1 MPSIPTARYADVLAQ
16 PNVLI
21 TFSASLLGRSSCAI
35 VLLPLLYAAQSAS
48 GSIAVAGAVVGCYG
62 AGASILAPAR
72 AWLIDRYGARCTL
85 LLLVTGFSVSLVAF
99 AIASLQ
105 PQSAPLLIAF
115 GAILGALAPPL
126 GPTMRVGWSHLVPAP
141 PLLRKALS
149 LDTVTE
155 EVLYLAGPAL
165 AGLLLAGTSPSAA
178 LIVPAA
184 AVLIGGTAFVLSPTV
199 GAMRGS
205 GSSRRGE
212 STPGRS
218 RTSRTASP
226 LRNPGFIGVLL
237 RVMVGG
243 GIAGALTITVP
254 NLLAEK
260 GPGTVG
266 IALACFAG
274 GSAVGGMLYGAL
286 KFSGGTGTQS
296 VALAGALVLL
306 SAPLA
311 LRTDVAWVCAVL
323 LVAGLCFSPLMIVAY
338 LSAHAEGGARHQNS
352 ATTWVNTAHNL
363 GSAAASAL
371 TGWSIQAMSAP
382 AAVTSTHLTAATILV
397 ASVLVPLIGR
407 GRGGD
412 RTHTR
417 E

>member
-1 MPSIPTARYADVLAQ
+1 MPSVPTARYVDVLAQ
-16 PNVLI
+16 PNVLV
-21 TFSASLLGRSSCAI
+21 TFSASLLGRSAYAI

-48 GSIAVAGAVVGCYG
+48 GSVAVAGAVVGCYG
-62 AGASILAPAR
+62 AGASLLAPAR
-72 AWLIDRYGARCTL
+72 AWVIDRYGARRALLWFIAAFSTTL
-85 LLLVTGFSVSLVAF
+85 ATIAV
-99 AIASLQ
+99 ASLQ
-105 PQSAPLLIAF
+105 SPSAPLLIA
-115 GAILGALAPPL
+115 LGAVLGTMAPPL
-126 GPTMRVGWSHLVPAP
+126 GPTMRVAWGTLAPAP
-141 PLLRKALS
+141 PLLRKAMS

-155 EVLYLAGPAL
+155 EVLYLTGPAL
-165 AGLLLAGTSPSAA
+165 AGLLLAGTSPSVA

-184 AVLIGGTAFVLSPTV
+184 AALIGGTAFALSPTV

-205 GSSRRGE
+205 GGGRRVE
-212 STPGRS
+212 HRP
-218 RTSRTASP
+218 RTTRTAAP
-226 LRNPGFIGVLL
+226 LRNPNFIGVLL
-237 RVMVGG
+237 RVLVGG

-254 NLLAEK
+254 SLLAEK

-286 KFSGGTGTQS
+286 KFSGGAGTQS
-296 VALAGALVLL
+296 LALAGALVLL
-306 SAPLA
+306 SAPIA

-323 LVAGLCFSPLMIVAY
+323 FVAGLCFSPLMIVAY
-338 LSAHAEGGARHQNS
+338 LSAHAEGGARHQNA

-371 TGWSIQAMSAP
+371 TGWSMQAMSAP

-412 RTHTR
+412 RSHTR

>member
-1 MPSIPTARYADVLAQ
+1 MPSVPTARYVDVLAQ
-16 PNVLI
+16 PNVLV
-21 TFSASLLGRSSCAI
+21 TFSASLLGRSAYAI

-48 GSIAVAGAVVGCYG
+48 GSVAVAGAVVGCYG
-62 AGASILAPAR
+62 AGASLLAPAR
-72 AWLIDRYGARCTL
+72 AWVIDRYGARRALLWFIAAFSTTL
-85 LLLVTGFSVSLVAF
+85 ATIAV
-99 AIASLQ
+99 ASLQ
-105 PQSAPLLIAF
+105 SPSAPLLIA
-115 GAILGALAPPL
+115 LGAVLGAMAPPL
-126 GPTMRVGWSHLVPAP
+126 GPTMRVAWGTLAPAP
-141 PLLRKALS
+141 PLLRKAMS

-155 EVLYLAGPAL
+155 EVLYLTGPAL
-165 AGLLLAGTSPSAA
+165 AGLLLAGTSPSVA

-184 AVLIGGTAFVLSPTV
+184 AALIGGTAFALSPTV

-205 GSSRRGE
+205 GGGRRVE
-212 STPGRS
+212 HRP
-218 RTSRTASP
+218 RTTRTAAP
-226 LRNPGFIGVLL
+226 LRNPNFIGVLL
-237 RVMVGG
+237 RVLVGG

-254 NLLAEK
+254 SLLAEK

-274 GSAVGGMLYGAL
+274 GSAVGGMFYGAL
-286 KFSGGTGTQS
+286 KFSGGAGTQS
-296 VALAGALVLL
+296 LALAGALVLL
-306 SAPLA
+306 SAPIA

-323 LVAGLCFSPLMIVAY
+323 FVAGLCFSPLMIVAY
-338 LSAHAEGGARHQNS
+338 LSAHAEGGARHQNA

-371 TGWSIQAMSAP
+371 TGWSMQAMSAP

-412 RTHTR
+412 RSHTR

>member
-1 MPSIPTARYADVLAQ
+1 MPSVPTARSVDVLAQ
-16 PNVLI
+16 PNVLV
-21 TFSASLLGRSSCAI
+21 TFSASLLGRSAYAI

-62 AGASILAPAR
+62 AGASLLAPAR
-72 AWLIDRYGARCTL
+72 AWVIDRYGARRALLWFIAVFSTTL
-85 LLLVTGFSVSLVAF
+85 ATISV
-99 AIASLQ
+99 ASLQ
-105 PQSAPLLIAF
+105 SPSAPLLIA
-115 GAILGALAPPL
+115 LGAVLGAMAPPL
-126 GPTMRVGWSHLVPAP
+126 GPTMRVAWGTLAPAP
-141 PLLRKALS
+141 PLLRKAMS

-155 EVLYLAGPAL
+155 EVLYLTGPAL
-165 AGLLLAGTSPSAA
+165 AGLLLAGTSPSVA

-184 AVLIGGTAFVLSPTV
+184 AVLVGGTAFALSPTV
-199 GAMRGS
+199 GTMRGS
-205 GSSRRGE
+205 GGGRRVE
-212 STPGRS
+212 R
-218 RTSRTASP
+218 RTTRTAAP
-226 LRNPGFIGVLL
+226 LRNPNFIGVLL
-237 RVMVGG
+237 RVLVGG

-254 NLLAEK
+254 SLLAEK
-260 GPGTVG
+260 GAGTVG

-274 GSAVGGMLYGAL
+274 GSAVGGMLYGVL
-286 KFSGGTGTQS
+286 KFSGETGTQS
-296 VALAGALVLL
+296 LALAGALVLL
-306 SAPLA
+306 SAPIA

-323 LVAGLCFSPLMIVAY
+323 FVAGLCFSPLMIVAY
-338 LSAHAEGGARHQNS
+338 LSAHAEGGACHQNA

-371 TGWSIQAMSAP
+371 TGWSMQAMSAP